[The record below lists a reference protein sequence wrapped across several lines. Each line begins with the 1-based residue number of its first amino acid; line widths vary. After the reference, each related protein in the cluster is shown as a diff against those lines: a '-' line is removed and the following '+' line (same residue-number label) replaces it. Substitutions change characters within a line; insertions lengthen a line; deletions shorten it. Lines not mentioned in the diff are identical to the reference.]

1 MPQAPT
7 LSAEQRAQALR
18 RAAAV
23 RADRSR
29 ARADLKAGRLSLTG
43 LLDRA
48 SSEEALA
55 SMRVSALLAALPGH
69 GKVRAAALLDELGI
83 ASTRRVRGLGAR
95 QRAAL
100 LARVEQAAQS
110 QP

>member
-7 LSAEQRAQALR
+7 LSAEQRAAALL
-18 RAAAV
+18 RAAEV
-23 RADRSR
+23 RADRGQ
-29 ARADLKAGRLSLTG
+29 ARADVKAGRLSLAG

-48 SSEEALA
+48 TSEDALA
-55 SMRVSALLAALPGH
+55 SMRVSALLAALPGY

-83 ASTRRVRGLGAR
+83 ASSRRVRGLGVR

-100 LARVEQAAQS
+100 LARVGQAAQS

>member
-1 MPQAPT
+1 MLT
-7 LSAEQRAQALR
+7 AEQRTAALA
-18 RAAAV
+18 RAAVV
-23 RADRSR
+23 RADRGQ
-29 ARADLKAGRLSLTG
+29 ARAELKAGRLSLPA

-48 SSEEALA
+48 AADEALA
-55 SMRVSALLAALPGH
+55 SMRVSALLAALPGY
-69 GKVRAAALLDELGI
+69 GRVRAAALLDELGI

-100 LARVEQAAQS
+100 LARVGQAAQS

>member
-1 MPQAPT
+1 MPQAPD
-7 LSAEQRAQALR
+7 LSAEQRAAALR

-23 RADRSR
+23 RSDRSQ
-29 ARADLKAGRLSLTG
+29 ARAELKAGTLSLTA

-48 SSEEALA
+48 VEEESLA
-55 SMRVSALLAALPGH
+55 SMRVSALLAALPGY

-83 ASTRRVRGLGAR
+83 ASTRRVRGMGPR

-100 LARVEQAAQS
+100 LARVEQTAQS

>member
-1 MPQAPT
+1 
-7 LSAEQRAQALR
+7 
-18 RAAAV
+18 
-23 RADRSR
+23 
-29 ARADLKAGRLSLTG
+29 
-43 LLDRA
+43 
-48 SSEEALA
+48 
-55 SMRVSALLAALPGH
+55 MRVSALLAALPGY

-100 LARVEQAAQS
+100 LARVEQTAQS

>member
-7 LSAEQRAQALR
+7 LSAEQRASALR

-23 RADRSR
+23 RADRGQ
-29 ARADLKAGRLSLTG
+29 ARADLKSGKLSLTA

-48 SSEEALA
+48 ASDDALA
-55 SMRVSALLAALPGH
+55 SMRVSALLAALPGY
-69 GKVRAAALLDELGI
+69 GKVRAGALLDELAI

-100 LARVEQAAQS
+100 LARVEQTAES

>member
-1 MPQAPT
+1 MPQAPA

-23 RADRSR
+23 RADRSQ

-48 SSEEALA
+48 TSEEALA

>member
-1 MPQAPT
+1 MPQAPA

-18 RAAAV
+18 QAAAV
-23 RADRSR
+23 RADRSQ
-29 ARADLKAGRLSLTG
+29 AKAELKAGKLSLTA

-48 SSEEALA
+48 ANEQALA
-55 SMRVSALLAALPGH
+55 SMRVSALLAALPGY